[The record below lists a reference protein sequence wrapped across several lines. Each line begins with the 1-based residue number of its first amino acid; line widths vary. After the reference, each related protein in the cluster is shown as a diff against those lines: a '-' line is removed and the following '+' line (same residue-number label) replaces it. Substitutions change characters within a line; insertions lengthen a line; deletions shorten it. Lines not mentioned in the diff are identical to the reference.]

1 MRRFKLVKP
10 NEATGRTK
18 ELYDDIVATWGKRRL
33 VPVFGFWGRD
43 PDTLAA
49 AWLPCKKIEHGE
61 SKTPKDIIVGA
72 CLVGA
77 MSVGCKRCIMFHTSD
92 LIDRLG
98 VTQERADTIAA
109 YQQSFNQGKL
119 TDAEYIALRFADCL
133 CQGLLFEPAEWEML
147 STNYSDDQIHEIAVV
162 SLVEGMYAKYGQV
175 MAPYDESS
183 DWPDEYRLSSGYGE
197 VMGS

>member
-10 NEATGRTK
+10 DEATGRTK
-18 ELYDDIVATWGKRRL
+18 ELYADIIATWGKQRL

-43 PDTLAA
+43 PDALAA

-77 MSVGCKRCIMFHTSD
+77 MSVGCKRCIMFHTTD
-92 LIDRLG
+92 LTDRLG
-98 VTQERADTIAA
+98 VTQERADLIAE
-109 YQQSFNQGKL
+109 YQQSFAAGKL
-119 TDAEYIALRFADCL
+119 TEKEYIAFRFADCL
-133 CQGLLFEPAEWEML
+133 CQGTLFAPDEWDKL
-147 STNYSDDQIHEIAVV
+147 STHYSDDQIHEIAVI

-175 MAPYDESS
+175 MAPYDESA
-183 DWPDEYRLSSGYGE
+183 DWPDEYRPSGAYAQI
-197 VMGS
+197 MSR